1 MKISTA
7 IAQFKPKKGD
17 VEHNLARIG
26 DIFSQIVEDATETDL
41 LVLPETCLSGYFLE
55 GGVRDVALT
64 SDTLFAR
71 LLALYRERVTAHVA
85 SGSSLD
91 ICLGF
96 YELSEGKYYNS
107 SLYATLTSSDFG
119 ENQNGSSEP
128 ALSAQTVSAQIHH
141 VHRKFFLPTYGV
153 FDEERFVS
161 RGNRIETFETRFGR
175 FGMLICE
182 DIWHSVLPTLMALK
196 GAMTLIVPSASP
208 GREFAGQN
216 PGNVDRYHDLLKGIA
231 SEHSLWVIYAGLV
244 GFEGGKGFT
253 GSSQVVD
260 PFGNQKMIASNL
272 HEEMISATINLEEVT
287 IARAVSPLLSD
298 LESVIGDIEREFA
311 GLRETV
317 PVQDRKGKR

>member
-1 MKISTA
+1 MKIRAA

-26 DIFSQIVEDATETDL
+26 DIFAQIVEDATETDL

-64 SDTLFAR
+64 ADTLFTR
-71 LLALYRERVTAHVA
+71 LLALYRERVATHSSAL
-85 SGSSLD
+85 SLD

-107 SLYATLTSSDFG
+107 SLYATLTASDSV
-119 ENQNGSSEP
+119 ETQNSPSDSDV
-128 ALSAQTVSAQIHH
+128 SAQTISARIHQ

-175 FGMLICE
+175 IGMLICE
-182 DIWHSVLPTLMALK
+182 DIWHSVLPTLIALK

-208 GREFAGQN
+208 GREFVGQN
-216 PGNVDRYHDLLKGIA
+216 PGNVDRYHDLLKAIA
-231 SEHSLWVIYAGLV
+231 SEHGLWVIYAGLV

-260 PFGNQKMIASNL
+260 PFGKQKIIASNL

-287 IARAVSPLLSD
+287 IARTVSPLLSD
-298 LESVIGDIEREFA
+298 LESAIGDIEREFSS
-311 GLRETV
+311 LRVTV
-317 PVQDRKGKR
+317 PMQDGKGKR